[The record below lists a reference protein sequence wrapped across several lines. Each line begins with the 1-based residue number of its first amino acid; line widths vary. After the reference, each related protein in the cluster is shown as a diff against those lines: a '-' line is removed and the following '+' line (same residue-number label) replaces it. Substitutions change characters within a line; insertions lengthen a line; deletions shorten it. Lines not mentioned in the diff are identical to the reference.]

1 MRYHLILVSASLALA
16 SCGGEPQNAE
26 PADTGVD
33 SGQTEDV
40 AAATEAS
47 SEAAEPVASA
57 EPAKLAMCKA
67 CHTFN
72 EGGPNLVGPNLWD
85 SYGKPAASNPDF
97 AYSSA
102 LRDAGITW
110 DDDTLHAY
118 LENPRIAVPGGKMAF
133 AGMRNEDDRA
143 EVIAYLATLNSE
155 AAAE

>member
-16 SCGGEPQNAE
+16 SCGGEPQDAG
-26 PADTGVD
+26 PANTETD
-33 SGQTEDV
+33 SSQTE
-40 AAATEAS
+40 AADAASEAS
-47 SEAAEPVASA
+47 TEAAETIASA

-85 SYGKPAASNPDF
+85 SYGKPAASNAGF

-110 DDDTLHAY
+110 DDEALHAY

-155 AAAE
+155 AATE